1 MEVIKVNKLR
11 LIMLAEGLTQ
21 KQLGKMAGISAGTV
35 NAVICR
41 IEKGEIGDRYTQRN
55 IKLISLAL
63 KLKADQII
71 GDAVIVL

>member
-21 KQLGKMAGISAGTV
+21 EQLGKMAGISAGTV

>member
-21 KQLGKMAGISAGTV
+21 EQLGKMAGISAGTV

-41 IEKGEIGDRYTQRN
+41 IEKGEIGDWYTQRN

>member
-1 MEVIKVNKLR
+1 MEVIKVNKIR
-11 LIMLAEGLTQ
+11 LLLLAKGLTQ
-21 KQLGKMAGISAGTV
+21 EQLGKMAGISAGTV

-55 IKLISLAL
+55 IKLIAFAL
-63 KLKADQII
+63 RLKPAQII

>member
-21 KQLGKMAGISAGTV
+21 KKLGKMANISAGTV
-35 NAVICR
+35 NDVIR
-41 IEKGEIGDRYTQRN
+41 KIENGEISDQATQRN
-55 IKLISLAL
+55 IKLIAFAL
-63 KLKADQII
+63 ELKPGQII

>member
-1 MEVIKVNKLR
+1 MGVIKVNKLR
-11 LIMLAEGLTQ
+11 LLLFAEGQTQ
-21 KQLGKMAGISAGTV
+21 EQLGKMAGISAGTV